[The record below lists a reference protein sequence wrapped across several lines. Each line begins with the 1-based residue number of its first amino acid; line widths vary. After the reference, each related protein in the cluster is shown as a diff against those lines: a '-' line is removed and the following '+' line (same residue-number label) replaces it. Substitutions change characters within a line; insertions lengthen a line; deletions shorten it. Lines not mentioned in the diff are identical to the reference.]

1 MFEEVFKNA
10 LSTQHN
16 SPLINRLWVEII
28 DYYSTP
34 NRYYHNLHHLD
45 HIANELAAI
54 KNEIDD
60 WQTIIAAVAYHDIM
74 YDPLN
79 HDNEE
84 RSASL
89 AYDRLTQL
97 GWTSAQKQK
106 CTEQIMA
113 TKYHQPSDNS
123 DTNFLIDADLSIL
136 GAEARQYLE
145 YTKQIRKEYQ
155 VYPDD
160 IYIPGRKKVLAH
172 FLGMEFVFKSSYFR
186 AQYEDR
192 ARSNI
197 STELQMLAGE

>member
-1 MFEEVFKNA
+1 MSISKE
-10 LSTQHN
+10 SD
-16 SPLINRLWVEII
+16 LIGMKKASE
-28 DYYSTP
+28 
-34 NRYYHNLHHLD
+34 
-45 HIANELAAI
+45 
-54 KNEIDD
+54 
-60 WQTIIAAVAYHDIM
+60 AVATT
-74 YDPLN
+74 LN
-79 HDNEE
+79 EMISYA
-84 RSASL
+84 RVGM
-89 AYDRLTQL
+89 T
-97 GWTSAQKQK
+97 
-106 CTEQIMA
+106 